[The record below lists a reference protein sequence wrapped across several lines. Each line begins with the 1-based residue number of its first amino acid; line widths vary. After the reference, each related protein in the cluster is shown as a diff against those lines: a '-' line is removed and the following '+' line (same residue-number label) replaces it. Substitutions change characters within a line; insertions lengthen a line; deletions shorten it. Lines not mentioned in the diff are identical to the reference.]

1 MDLLSD
7 GNSSDIQ
14 EEPGFSKDDQNTL
27 KINSAFAERYEYNER
42 RKLLEKGKL
51 KYGDKLMSSG
61 RDGALEE
68 GELESESSSSEDD
81 SEAELLNP
89 TVEKKFLQVMAAI
102 RANDP
107 KLKNQETNFFDDK
120 DFEKGSGGKV
130 WAGESEGRLA
140 KRDKK
145 MTLKDQ
151 IREQTLK
158 KMGKDSESS
167 DSGSED
173 DSEAEGGNSG
183 KKRAKESNL
192 FTKIGVPQ
200 KDEEE

>member
-7 GNSSDIQ
+7 SNSSDIQ
-14 EEPGFSKDDQNTL
+14 EEPGFAKDDQNTL

-107 KLKNQETNFFDDK
+107 KLKN
-120 DFEKGSGGKV
+120 
-130 WAGESEGRLA
+130 
-140 KRDKK
+140 
-145 MTLKDQ
+145 
-151 IREQTLK
+151 
-158 KMGKDSESS
+158 
-167 DSGSED
+167 
-173 DSEAEGGNSG
+173 
-183 KKRAKESNL
+183 
-192 FTKIGVPQ
+192 
-200 KDEEE
+200 